1 MNNVAHELGLDD
13 GEPLDMD
20 QMQQETVAPVPEE
33 TLLPS
38 MPQAAEEAAPEP
50 VQEPA
55 PEPEPI
61 ETDASQ
67 EQADIELVE
76 KQESPAQKR
85 IRQEI
90 DRRKEL
96 QGQLDQQREQ
106 IALMEQRFQTL
117 MERANSSAQ
126 PEPEPEVPDFDDDP
140 AAHLLAQQQRLQDQV
155 AQQNAFLQRQ
165 QAEQQRQAQIT
176 QMVNTYTPMEEKF
189 ASEHEDYYP
198 RVEALKS
205 QRLQMYQAMG
215 KSEAEANQMVMN
227 EAMSLVHQSL
237 AAGRNPAEIIY
248 QYATT
253 AAPQPVAPAPQAP
266 PAAQQSAPMPSR
278 LGTRGST
285 PRASSMAD
293 LASMSDEEFDR
304 ATQGENWRRL
314 MGG

>member
-13 GEPLDMD
+13 GEPLDEQKMR
-20 QMQQETVAPVPEE
+20 QETVAPVPEE

-38 MPQAAEEAAPEP
+38 MPQAEEQAAPES
-50 VQEPA
+50 EPM
-55 PEPEPI
+55 PEPVE
-61 ETDASQ
+61 ASQ
-67 EQADIELVE
+67 EQADIDLVEE

-106 IALMEQRFQTL
+106 IALMEQRFQAL
-117 MERANSSAQ
+117 MQRANTEAQ
-126 PEPEPEVPDFDDDP
+126 PESEQVPDFDDDP
-140 AAHLLAQQQRLQDQV
+140 AAHLLAQQQKLQQQV

-198 RVEALKS
+198 RVEALKT

-215 KSEAEANQMVMN
+215 KSEAEASQMVMN

-248 QYATT
+248 QYATAT
-253 AAPQPVAPAPQAP
+253 PQPAAPAPQAT
-266 PAAQQSAPMPSR
+266 PAPQQAAPVPSR

-285 PRASSMAD
+285 PRAANVAD
-293 LASMSDEEFDR
+293 LANMSDEEFDR
-304 ATQGENWRRL
+304 ATAGENWRRL
-314 MGG
+314 MTAL

>member
-1 MNNVAHELGLDD
+1 MNNIAHDLGLDD
-13 GEPLDMD
+13 GEPLNE
-20 QMQQETVAPVPEE
+20 QEMQQETVAPVPEE

-38 MPQAAEEAAPEP
+38 MPQAEEQAAPES
-50 VQEPA
+50 EPM
-55 PEPEPI
+55 PEPVE
-61 ETDASQ
+61 ASQ
-67 EQADIELVE
+67 EQADIDLVEE

-106 IALMEQRFQTL
+106 IALMEQRFQAL
-117 MERANSSAQ
+117 MQRANAEAQ
-126 PEPEPEVPDFDDDP
+126 PEPEQVPDFDDDP
-140 AAHLLAQQQRLQDQV
+140 AAHLLAQQQKLQQQV

-198 RVEALKS
+198 RVEALKT

-215 KSEAEANQMVMN
+215 KSEAEASQMVMN

-248 QYATT
+248 QYATAT
-253 AAPQPVAPAPQAP
+253 PQPAAPAPQAT
-266 PAAQQSAPMPSR
+266 PAPQQAAPVPSR

-285 PRASSMAD
+285 PRAANVAD

-304 ATQGENWRRL
+304 ATAGENWRRL
-314 MGG
+314 MTA

>member
-13 GEPLDMD
+13 GEPLDEQKMR
-20 QMQQETVAPVPEE
+20 QETVAPVPEE

-38 MPQAAEEAAPEP
+38 MPQAEEQA
-50 VQEPA
+50 A
-55 PEPEPI
+55 PEPEP
-61 ETDASQ
+61 EPVEASQ
-67 EQADIELVE
+67 EQADIDLVEE

-106 IALMEQRFQTL
+106 IALMEQRFQAL
-117 MERANSSAQ
+117 MQRANTEAQ
-126 PEPEPEVPDFDDDP
+126 PESEQVPDFDDDP
-140 AAHLLAQQQRLQDQV
+140 AAHLLAQQQKLQQQV

-198 RVEALKS
+198 RVEALKT
-205 QRLQMYQAMG
+205 QRMQMYQAMG
-215 KSEAEANQMVMN
+215 KSEAEASQMVMN

-248 QYATT
+248 QYATAT
-253 AAPQPVAPAPQAP
+253 PQPAAPAPQAT
-266 PAAQQSAPMPSR
+266 PAPQQAAPVPSR

-285 PRASSMAD
+285 PRAPTAYD
-293 LASMSDEEFDR
+293 LSTMSDEEFDR
-304 ATQGENWRRL
+304 ATAGENWRRVMTAL
-314 MGG
+314 

>member
-1 MNNVAHELGLDD
+1 MNNIAHDLGLDD
-13 GEPLDMD
+13 GEPLNE
-20 QMQQETVAPVPEE
+20 QEMQQETVAPVPEE

-38 MPQAAEEAAPEP
+38 MPQAEEQAAPEP
-50 VQEPA
+50 M
-55 PEPEPI
+55 PEPEPV
-61 ETDASQ
+61 EASQ
-67 EQADIELVE
+67 EQADIDLVEE

-106 IALMEQRFQTL
+106 IALMEQRFQAL
-117 MERANSSAQ
+117 MQRANTEAQ
-126 PEPEPEVPDFDDDP
+126 PEPEQVPDFDDDP
-140 AAHLLAQQQRLQDQV
+140 AAHLLAQQQKLEQQV

-198 RVEALKS
+198 RVEALKT
-205 QRLQMYQAMG
+205 QRLRMYQAMG
-215 KSEAEANQMVMN
+215 KSETEASQMVMN

-248 QYATT
+248 QYATATPQT
-253 AAPQPVAPAPQAP
+253 AAPAPQVTPAP
-266 PAAQQSAPMPSR
+266 QQSAPVPSR

-285 PRASSMAD
+285 PRAANVAD

-304 ATQGENWRRL
+304 ATAGENWRRL
-314 MGG
+314 MTA

>member
-1 MNNVAHELGLDD
+1 MNNVAHDLGLDD
-13 GEPLDMD
+13 GEPLNEQ

-38 MPQAAEEAAPEP
+38 MPQSEAEPSADVDAQQADIEARE
-50 VQEPA
+50 
-55 PEPEPI
+55 
-61 ETDASQ
+61 
-67 EQADIELVE
+67 EQADIELAE

-96 QGQLDQQREQ
+96 QGQLDQQRQQ

-117 MERANSSAQ
+117 MQRANAEAQ
-126 PEPEPEVPDFDDDP
+126 PQPEEVPEFDDDP
-140 AAHLLAQQQRLQDQV
+140 AAHLLAQQQKLQQQV

-165 QAEQQRQAQIT
+165 QAEQQRQSQIT
-176 QMVNTYTPMEEKF
+176 HMVNTYTPMEEKF

-198 RVEALKS
+198 RVEQLKT

-215 KSEAEANQMVMN
+215 KSEAEANQLVMN

-237 AAGRNPAEIIY
+237 AAGKNPAEIIY

-253 AAPQPVAPAPQAP
+253 GAPAPQAP
-266 PAAQQSAPMPSR
+266 QATPAPQQAAPVPSR

-304 ATQGENWRRL
+304 ATAGENWRRL
-314 MGG
+314 MTA

>member
-13 GEPLDMD
+13 GEPLDEQKMR
-20 QMQQETVAPVPEE
+20 QETVAPVPEE

-38 MPQAAEEAAPEP
+38 MPQAEEQAAPESTPESEP
-50 VQEPA
+50 VE
-55 PEPEPI
+55 
-61 ETDASQ
+61 ASQ
-67 EQADIELVE
+67 EQADIDLVEE

-106 IALMEQRFQTL
+106 IALMEQRFQAL
-117 MERANSSAQ
+117 MQRANTEAQ
-126 PEPEPEVPDFDDDP
+126 PESEQVPDFDDDP
-140 AAHLLAQQQRLQDQV
+140 AAHLLAQQQKLQQQV

-189 ASEHEDYYP
+189 ASEHEEYYP
-198 RVEALKS
+198 RVEALKT
-205 QRLQMYQAMG
+205 QRMQMYQAMG
-215 KSEAEANQMVMN
+215 KSEAEASQMVMN

-248 QYATT
+248 QYATAT
-253 AAPQPVAPAPQAP
+253 PQPAAPAPQAT
-266 PAAQQSAPMPSR
+266 PAPQQAAPVPSR

-285 PRASSMAD
+285 PRAPTAYD
-293 LASMSDEEFDR
+293 LSTMSDEEFDR
-304 ATQGENWRRL
+304 ATAGENWRRL
-314 MGG
+314 MTAL